1 MKFGSAGRHVS
12 PDENGIFKTDG
23 QVGSVEM
30 CDNGWGQNRI
40 SPEECHQRLE
50 GTEADIEVIKKNIER
65 LELELSDLKLKTS
78 KKFV

>member
-1 MKFGSAGRHVS
+1 
-12 PDENGIFKTDG
+12 
-23 QVGSVEM
+23 M